1 MSLGEYKSAFKTIT
15 LSNAQKLKADAD
27 TKIVRLW
34 EENLEELIRVI
45 DYNIQ
50 IGVPLYRLSSNLF
63 PLGDHE
69 NYKHLWRAFLEN
81 SKHWKKVKT
90 KIKNFLALGGRLGA
104 HPSQFVSL
112 GCDKQQT
119 RDNSRA
125 NLEFH
130 AQMFNVLELPE
141 SPEASL
147 NIHLSSG
154 SKGELYLPYFMEALK
169 KLSFS
174 VTSRLVFETEDK
186 GHWTWQAIRKC
197 FPQYPIT
204 LDFHHWRINNLG
216 ENLDEAFDACVASWR
231 GRRPLMHISEG
242 RSKPTDRA
250 HSDWVV
256 KLPDQVLNYPV
267 DLEIEAKKKDLA
279 LLNLMTLYREKIYV
293 FAKR

>member
-15 LSNAQKLKADAD
+15 LTNAQKLGAAADA
-27 TKIVRLW
+27 KIIALW
-34 EENLEELIRVI
+34 QENLQELIRVL
-45 DYNIQ
+45 DYNIK

-69 NYKHLWRAFLEN
+69 SYKHLWQTFLADSTN
-81 SKHWKKVKT
+81 WKKVKT
-90 KIKNFLALGGRLGA
+90 KIKTFLALGSRLGA

-130 AQMFNVLELPE
+130 AEMFNALDLPE
-141 SPEASL
+141 TPEASL

-154 SKGELYLPYFMEALK
+154 AKGELYLPYFKEALK

-197 FPQYPIT
+197 FSQYPIT

-216 ENLDEAFDACVASWR
+216 EELDEAFDACVDSWL
-231 GRRPLMHISEG
+231 GHRPLMHISEG
-242 RSKPTDRA
+242 RTKPTDRA
-250 HSDWVV
+250 HSDWVES
-256 KLPDQVLNYPV
+256 LPSQVLNYPV

-279 LLNLMTLYREKIYV
+279 VLNLMKQYREKIYV
-293 FAKR
+293 LT